1 MRMVM
6 QNFKAAEKQ
15 VYDGSSIGSSMSNHY
30 THRDT
35 LKKIRHS
42 IKSKSAPLNL
52 KIAMGL
58 VAMSFF
64 FCIGVNILTYELLG
78 QSNQAVRE
86 FVWNTKN
93 LTEILIKFNKLNA
106 YVEYS
111 KIQANFSTT
120 NDFELIYD
128 QKVTDKIHLDV
139 SKTLSSLLEIKDYMI
154 TTSIS
159 NNSLS
164 PIVEFFFYQ
173 RRTYTTQS
181 GVKSLPTV
189 TFIDQS
195 LNLLYNYISNGY
207 GNQPLQ
213 SYAKLRELNVN
224 RTISDN
230 QNEVLDFNLKYFE
243 KTVELSKNLANHQLL
258 LGILDIAIRTLL
270 VLVALSVSL
279 PMLYLSMQKSSEI
292 LHIISRISANNIQ
305 FYNNHYNKLISLLN
319 NESQNLEGTIEKVAE
334 SYRLGLKE
342 KERKDKQNVNKKLKI
357 TKEYERNK
365 GLWLL
370 SGFFIFAGLVAMQ
383 CSKSVVSIIAM
394 LDLKTSVEA
403 IIKIPNTINSYSA
416 INMVTFKLLSYPIF
430 SVAYDDTFNRGF
442 DLMNKV
448 VSHQQFFAQT
458 VNSKDTIGESRLQI
472 KDSKFEDVFMKLF
485 TKDLCQTI
493 FGTPSSPDAS
503 ADPFY
508 KCDAVVSKY
517 AKHNLKAFFSFYQTS
532 SWSRITYIESK
543 YSGPVVKGLLR
554 QGMFMETF
562 YLFYW

>member
-1 MRMVM
+1 MAVASSSKLSNLGNDSEFERGKDKIMRMVM
-6 QNFKAAEKQ
+6 QNFKGNEKP

-58 VAMSFF
+58 VAASFLA
-64 FCIGVNILTYELLG
+64 CVGVNILTYELLG
-78 QSNQAVRE
+78 QSNAAVKE

-111 KIQANFSTT
+111 KIQANFSSAGAY
-120 NDFELIYD
+120 ELIYD
-128 QKVTDKIHLDV
+128 QQVSDKIFLDV
-139 SKTLSSLLEIKDYMI
+139 SKTLASLMQIKDYMI
-154 TTSIS
+154 TTAIT

-173 RRTYTTQS
+173 RRTYSTQS
-181 GVKSLPTV
+181 GTKSLPTV
-189 TFIDQS
+189 TFIDQT
-195 LNLLYNYISNGY
+195 LNILFNYVSNDY
-207 GNQPLQ
+207 GKLPLQ
-213 SYAKLRELNVN
+213 SYNKLRELNVN

-243 KTVELSKNLANHQLL
+243 RTVELSKNLSNHQLL
-258 LGILDIAIRTLL
+258 VGILDIAIRTLVIL
-270 VLVALSVSL
+270 IALSVSL

-319 NESQNLEGTIEKVAE
+319 NESQNLESTIDKVAE

-357 TKEYERNK
+357 TKEYDRKK
-365 GLWLL
+365 GLWFL
-370 SGFFIFAGLVAMQ
+370 SGFFIFAGLMALQ
-383 CSKSVVSIIAM
+383 CSKAAVSIIAM
-394 LDLKTSVEA
+394 LDLKSSVES

-416 INMVTFKLLSYPIF
+416 INMITFKLLSYPIF
-430 SVAYDDTFNRGF
+430 GMPYDDSYHRSFE
-442 DLMNKV
+442 LMNKV
-448 VSHQQFFAQT
+448 VSADQFFTQT

-472 KDSKFEDVFMKLF
+472 KDAKFEDVFTKLF

-493 FGTPSSPDAS
+493 FGT
-503 ADPFY
+503 
-508 KCDAVVSKY
+508 
-517 AKHNLKAFFSFYQTS
+517 
-532 SWSRITYIESK
+532 R
-543 YSGPVVKGLLR
+543 G
-554 QGMFMETF
+554 
-562 YLFYW
+562 

>member
-6 QNFKAAEKQ
+6 QNFKGNEKP

-58 VAMSFF
+58 VAVSFF
-64 FCIGVNILTYELLG
+64 VCIGVNILTYELLG
-78 QSNQAVRE
+78 QSNAAIKE

-111 KIQANFSTT
+111 KLQANFSST
-120 NDFELIYD
+120 NSFELIYD
-128 QKVTDKIHLDV
+128 QQVSDKIFLDI
-139 SKTLSSLLEIKDYMI
+139 SQTLNSLMQIKDFMI
-154 TTSIS
+154 TTAIS

-195 LNLLYNYISNGY
+195 LNVLYNYISNAY
-207 GNQPLQ
+207 GNKPLQ
-213 SYAKLRELNVN
+213 SYDKLRELNVN

-243 KTVELSKNLANHQLL
+243 KTVQLSKNLANHQLL
-258 LGILDIAIRTLL
+258 LGLLDISIRTLVIL
-270 VLVALSVSL
+270 IALSVAL
-279 PMLYLSMQKSSEI
+279 PMLYFSMQKSSEI

-357 TKEYERNK
+357 TKEYDRKK
-365 GLWLL
+365 GLWFL
-370 SGFFIFAGLVAMQ
+370 SGFFIFVGLMAMQ

-394 LDLKTSVEA
+394 LDLKTSVES

-416 INMVTFKLLSYPIF
+416 INMITFKLLSYPIF
-430 SVAYDDTFNRGF
+430 ALSYDSDYNRGF
-442 DLMNKV
+442 ELMNKV
-448 VSHQQFFAQT
+448 V
-458 VNSKDTIGESRLQI
+458 
-472 KDSKFEDVFMKLF
+472 
-485 TKDLCQTI
+485 
-493 FGTPSSPDAS
+493 
-503 ADPFY
+503 
-508 KCDAVVSKY
+508 
-517 AKHNLKAFFSFYQTS
+517 
-532 SWSRITYIESK
+532 
-543 YSGPVVKGLLR
+543 
-554 QGMFMETF
+554 
-562 YLFYW
+562 